1 MEVEEK
7 AAGAKEEMEEEAE
20 ALEDEATG
28 LLMGV
33 GWEALREANS
43 AKDDNSHY

>member
-1 MEVEEK
+1 MEVAEK
-7 AAGAKEEMEEEAE
+7 AAGAKEEMKKEAG
-20 ALEDEATG
+20 ALEDEVTRVLVLA
-28 LLMGV
+28 